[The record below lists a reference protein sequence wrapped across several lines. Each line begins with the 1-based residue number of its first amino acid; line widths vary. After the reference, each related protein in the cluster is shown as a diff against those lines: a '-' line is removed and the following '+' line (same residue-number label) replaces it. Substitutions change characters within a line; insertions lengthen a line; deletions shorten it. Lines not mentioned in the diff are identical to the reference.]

1 MAWWD
6 SWVDIIAGHARDDTA
21 AGSKDALSV
30 NALAHRLQHVM
41 LACGQFL
48 WPPPE
53 LVELL

>member
-6 SWVDIIAGHARDDTA
+6 SWVDIVAGHARDDTA
-21 AGSKDALSV
+21 AGSKYALSV